1 MPIKDL
7 YYQKYLKYKNKY
19 LNLQSQTGGLQ
30 VYNPCHIYN
39 ITVIIVRLIILL
51 YYYFDTERTCEYF
64 YDIDNFDTP
73 IFKKLEEIYKNE
85 VNCNGEKLTRKQE
98 DKLPEF
104 KKANTIILFNFIYLV
119 LKNNFSKWTCING
132 DIFAGCNFILQYFK
146 ENNITNKDLKNILQ
160 FESSEEF
167 MFENSI
173 NHIIGTFKKIKN
185 NIKPILYLYEYNYS
199 TNEDFF
205 EIIES
210 TPYVGNDKYNY
221 NAINIAENEKFK
233 KFENTLICI
242 LNKGFYALFEIYN
255 FVIIITGY
263 INFPKILFNVEKTI
277 LCQQQSDDNIW
288 CNLIDENNRVELS
301 EILNLKL
308 DGIENFRVLFLYPT
322 TINSN
327 QINYYSYSSKKII
340 NKNLKGLFFKLK
352 SYSKNIDIYQN
363 FTLIDSTLDY
373 YDVIILINILKKL
386 NNLELLNLSNNNFTD
401 IQVAQLLECLVNNIT
416 LIELSLNKNSIINNA
431 FELLFNYIINPD
443 IKLRTI
449 NLESTFKEG
458 TFGEVERENS
468 KIQLQKIR
476 NEIDRLV
483 LAFNKNQTLTEVNI
497 QDNNLSP
504 FEIEMLSL
512 VLGKMNII
520 KLGNNILDEDGA
532 KAIAYM
538 LKETR
543 TLKIIELNNTNMTS
557 KEFNQLVKG
566 LNLNYTLTEVNIEK
580 NSITEIETIEQTLN
594 NPTNIISIFNISR
607 NSIGDT
613 GAIKIAEILETNTTL
628 KTLKLGGNKISVS
641 GVKAI
646 ASALFIN
653 STLSTLELN
662 DNKLG
667 NDGFKELVK
676 ALKLNTNLTEINLE
690 STGCDYKDTELIITM
705 IKSNKTLQ
713 TLKLGNNNFNMSNKK
728 GGQRLAYAL
737 KNNTTLKR
745 LDLNNNNMGDTQI
758 NTDDTQKEKVVT
770 VCDILAFSLK
780 ENKSLTELNIQ
791 HNKLNHLRAHLL
803 SIALKNSSINILNIS
818 NNLIGD
824 LGAKWIADMLVDNSN
839 LETLKLGHNEI
850 GDEGIKALANALKH
864 NSTLLTL
871 ELNNNNFGRFGIIA
885 LATAL
890 KLNTTLLEINLEFN
904 SLDELSDQSFLE
916 VLNKNENLVIKLT

>member
-1 MPIKDL
+1 M
-7 YYQKYLKYKNKY
+7 
-19 LNLQSQTGGLQ
+19 
-30 VYNPCHIYN
+30 
-39 ITVIIVRLIILL
+39 
-51 YYYFDTERTCEYF
+51 
-64 YDIDNFDTP
+64 
-73 IFKKLEEIYKNE
+73 
-85 VNCNGEKLTRKQE
+85 TRKQK

-119 LKNNFSKWTCING
+119 LKNNFSTWKCING

-146 ENNITNKDLKNILQ
+146 ENNITNEDLNILQ
-160 FESSEEF
+160 FESSEEIK
-167 MFENSI
+167 FEKSI
-173 NHIIGTFKKIKN
+173 NHIIGTFKEIKN

-199 TNEDFF
+199 TNKDFF

-210 TPYVGNDKYNY
+210 TPYVGNDKYDY
-221 NAINIAENEKFK
+221 HITNIAENEKFK

-277 LCQQQSDDNIW
+277 LCQQQSADNIW

-301 EILNLKL
+301 EILKL

-373 YDVIILINILKKL
+373 NNVIILINILKKL

-443 IKLRTI
+443 IILRTI
-449 NLESTFKEG
+449 NLESTFKKG
-458 TFGEVERENS
+458 TFVEVERENS

-483 LAFNKNQTLTEVNI
+483 LAFDKNQTLTEVNI
-497 QDNNLSP
+497 QDNNLTP

-532 KAIAYM
+532 KAIAHM
-538 LKETR
+538 LEETR

-557 KEFNQLVKG
+557 NEFNQLVKG
-566 LNLNYTLTEVNIEK
+566 LNLNNTLTEVNIEE
-580 NSITEIETIEQTLN
+580 NNITEIETIEQTLN

-667 NDGFKELVK
+667 NDGFKELVE
-676 ALKLNTNLTEINLE
+676 ALKLNINLTEINLE
-690 STGCDYKDTELIITM
+690 STGCDDKDTELIITM
-705 IKSNKTLQ
+705 IKSNITLQ

-728 GGQRLAYAL
+728 GCQRLVYAL

-758 NTDDTQKEKVVT
+758 NIDDTQKEKVVT

-791 HNKLNHLRAHLL
+791 HNKLNHLRAYLL
-803 SIALKNSSINILNIS
+803 SKALKNSSINILNIS

-824 LGAKWIADMLVDNSN
+824 LGAKWIADMLFDNSN
-839 LETLKLGHNEI
+839 LKTLKLGYNEI
-850 GDEGIKALANALKH
+850 GDEGIKELANALKH
-864 NSTLLTL
+864 NRTLLTL
-871 ELNNNNFGRFGIIA
+871 ELNNNNFGRIGIIA

-904 SLDELSDQSFLE
+904 SLDELSEQSFLE